1 MKRDGFYTGSE
12 RGGKKSR
19 RLSLLCRVTFREK
32 LMTRK
37 EPAEHNTQA
46 RGLGI
51 FWAPAFSCRKRT
63 DTERWPKQTPGCLC
77 EVLLLGKIED
87 KRRRGWQSMRWLDV
101 INRLNGHEF
110 EQAPGVGDG
119 QGSLTCCSS
128 WGRKV
133 LDTTEWLNWT
143 DESKIK
149 ILAYITSLWI
159 LQRNSVFYRSTF
171 KWLPAVLCSLS
182 CRHLISI
189 FIFLVAQYSSFV
201 SVFRWPSYK
210 LTSHARVGAFPA
222 IEWLHV
228 N

>member
-1 MKRDGFYTGSE
+1 M
-12 RGGKKSR
+12 
-19 RLSLLCRVTFREK
+19 
-32 LMTRK
+32 
-37 EPAEHNTQA
+37 Q
-46 RGLGI
+46 
-51 FWAPAFSCRKRT
+51 RT
-63 DTERWPKQTPGCLC
+63 DSLEKT
-77 EVLLLGKIED
+77 LLLGKIED

-101 INRLNGHEF
+101 INWLNGHEF

-189 FIFLVAQYSSFV
+189 CIFLVAQCSSFV

-222 IEWLHV
+222 IEWLHGNWLYLHLNFQIRWHFGKHGV
-228 N
+228 RTSIWFWWVWGMQKFNL